1 MKFLILF
8 ALTLILT
15 IGLVNAVDITVEN
28 YYPTPVEAGDYFT
41 IWVKMTNYGESVAEN
56 SAVRF
61 KQSYPFLLDPGEE
74 QEKVVS
80 RIESKGASTQRFK
93 IRVNKE
99 AKEGDNNLV
108 FEYKDCDGC
117 VWKEKSVPITVIEF
131 QTMFDVVLQ
140 ELTTD
145 GVFIAIANI
154 GKNPANAITVSIP
167 EQEFFKTDITSASI
181 VGNLDS
187 GDYTI
192 AGFKILPNQQGIKEK
207 QELFVQIDYTD
218 PFGVRRTIVEQV
230 LLNPSALSKTSMD
243 IDAMRAKGGMKSKSS
258 FLTNVWFWAFIIL
271 LVLIVGKKFYKKFK
285 KSKG

>member
-1 MKFLILF
+1 MKILIFF

-15 IGLVNAVDITVEN
+15 IGLANAVDITVEN

-41 IWVKMTNYGESVAEN
+41 IWIKMTNYGESVAEN

-80 RIESKGASTQRFK
+80 KIDPRGASTQRFK

-108 FEYKDCDGC
+108 FEYKDCSGC
-117 VWKEKSVPITVIEF
+117 IWKEKSVPITVIEF

-140 ELTTD
+140 ELTTE

-167 EQEFFKTDITSASI
+167 GQEFFKTDITSASI

-192 AGFKILPNQQGIKEK
+192 AGFKILPKQQGIKERK
-207 QELFVQIDYTD
+207 ELFVQIDYTD

-230 LLNPSALSKTSMD
+230 LLSPSALSKTGMD
-243 IDAMRAKGGMKSKSS
+243 LDEMRTRGGARQKPSL
-258 FLTNVWFWAFIIL
+258 LTNIWFWAFIIL
-271 LVLIVGKKFYKKFK
+271 LILIIGKKLYKKFK
-285 KSKG
+285 KSKR